1 MASSAFTVQ
10 RGMVRSSGFASGG
23 SNESIELRAHW
34 HATPAFVRPRPVI
47 AWPRQRFRDHWRRLS
62 QQGKPGR
69 PAVAKE
75 VRALIRAMWQANPM
89 WGSPRMVGER
99 RKVGIEVTKS
109 TAETYR
115 VRPSKPP
122 SPTWQACLTHHVRDL
137 VALDYLIVPT
147 VTRQVLCVLQIRA
160 HRRASRGRSH
170 VPRPD

>member
-10 RGMVRSSGFASGG
+10 RGIVRSSGFASGG

-34 HATPAFVRPRPVI
+34 HATPAVVRPRPVI

-75 VRALIRAMWQANPM
+75 VRTLIRAMWQANPM

-160 HRRASRGRSH
+160 HRRASHGRSH